1 VNLIIQDC
9 LEKGSETMINKNLE
23 PQKEK
28 PRIRLTERIAEA
40 KGGNADE
47 YLEKYKNDTLTHNM
61 IDFILEMYNNL
72 VSEHND
78 VLDNIGKLRERIKEI
93 KDHLEKTIIPED
105 PEARR
110 VQELEQT
117 QEYKDLD
124 RRRMTAL
131 LANEYEIFN
140 KLSDEIKRRFPE
152 IDKYRQRLVEK
163 ARKELG

>member
-1 VNLIIQDC
+1 
-9 LEKGSETMINKNLE
+9 MANKN
-23 PQKEK
+23 PQLRKK
-28 PRIRLTERIAEA
+28 KQQKRLTERIAEA

-47 YLEKYKNDTLTHNM
+47 YLEKYKNDALTHNM

-72 VSEHND
+72 VGEHND
-78 VLDNIGKLRERIKEI
+78 VLDDIDKLIQRIKEI
-93 KDHLEKTIIPED
+93 KEYQEKSIIPED
-105 PEARR
+105 PEERR

-124 RRRMTAL
+124 RRRMVAL

-152 IDKYRQRLVEK
+152 VAKYQEELVEK
-163 ARKELG
+163 ARKELGLVQDVKALSQKS

>member
-1 VNLIIQDC
+1 MTK
-9 LEKGSETMINKNLE
+9 E
-23 PQKEK
+23 EK
-28 PRIRLTERIAEA
+28 PHKRLTERIAEA

-72 VSEHND
+72 VSEHNN
-78 VLDNIGKLRERIKEI
+78 VLDDIDKLIQRIKEI
-93 KDHLEKTIIPED
+93 KEYQEKSIIPED

-131 LANEYEIFN
+131 LSSEYEIFN

-152 IDKYRQRLVEK
+152 IDKYQERLVEK
-163 ARKELG
+163 ARKQLGLVHDVKT